1 MLILWMHFNLIII
14 EEIKISVFE
23 HLKIKGNFSPKLIAM
38 KIFPMVLMLLKY
50 TKKRIGEKLTTNQKI
65 I

>member
-1 MLILWMHFNLIII
+1 MLILWMNFNLIII

-23 HLKIKGNFSPKLIAM
+23 HLKIKGNFTLKLTAM
-38 KIFPMVLMLLKY
+38 KRFPMVLMLLKY
-50 TKKRIGEKLTTNQKI
+50 TKKRIGEKLNTNQKI